1 MVFTVRTIIEVLG
14 FPDTHVKEI
23 TEKVVEKIK
32 TEDRISVLKEKIHD
46 PEKVKDKFFSSLIEL
61 ELKIHDFSKLL
72 GFCYDYLPSSLE
84 ILDTEKITLQVREFH
99 FAMNELLERLHHY
112 NLVVN
117 NLSAKIR
124 QLENKEDKPSSA
136 SS

>member
-1 MVFTVRTIIEVLG
+1 MEENGVRLDVAFLQNMSKKL
-14 FPDTHVKEI
+14 H
-23 TEKVVEKIK
+23 
-32 TEDRISVLKEKIHD
+32 RRLR
-46 PEKVKDKFFSSLIEL
+46 EL